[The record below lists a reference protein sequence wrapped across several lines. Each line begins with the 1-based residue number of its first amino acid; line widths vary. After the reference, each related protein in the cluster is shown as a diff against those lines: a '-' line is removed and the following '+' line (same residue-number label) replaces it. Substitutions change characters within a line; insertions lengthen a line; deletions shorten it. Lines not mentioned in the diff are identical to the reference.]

1 MREYFCEYHSMLD
14 ATRKLSDA
22 EVGRLFRGLLQY
34 SATGEQPHN
43 LQGREEIV
51 FDIFSQ
57 QIDRQK
63 ERYDSKCKQL
73 QANGSK
79 SHQKQA
85 NRVQEKEKE
94 EDKEKDKDNHDDDDT
109 RARVNTVA
117 VYAANNL
124 QHMSAGNIDELAG
137 FQEILPDDVI
147 RFAID
152 KACGNG
158 APRWAYTASI
168 LQSYVRDGIKT
179 VGDAK
184 AAQEKHEQG
193 KRSTPQKDNP
203 ALHYEQRTYD
213 DHYGDNL
220 FIDLDKYSEGSVR
233 S

>member
-1 MREYFCEYHSMLD
+1 MLD

-22 EVGRLFRGLLQY
+22 EVGRLFRSMLRY
-34 SATGEQPHN
+34 SMTQEQPHD
-43 LQGREEIV
+43 LHGREEIV

-57 QIDRQK
+57 QIDREK
-63 ERYDSKCKQL
+63 NRYDSKCKQM

-94 EDKEKDKDNHDDDDT
+94 KEEDKEKDKDNHDDDT

-124 QHMSAGNIDELAG
+124 QHMSAGNIDELAW

-184 AAQEKHEQG
+184 AAQGKRGQG
-193 KRSTPQKDNP
+193 KHSTAQKDNP
-203 ALHYEQRTYD
+203 ALHYEQRATD
-213 DHYGDNL
+213 DHYGDDL